1 MTDYKKCAEE
11 IYEILGGKENLIRA
25 DHCATRLRIATR
37 QNEEADMEKL
47 EHVDGVKGVFSNNGQ
62 IHLIL
67 GPDAVTEV
75 YDEFLKVSGLAQSSV
90 AEKEAAK
97 DPSAFQR
104 VIRAL
109 GDVF

>member
-37 QNEEADMEKL
+37 QNDEADM

>member
-25 DHCATRLRIATR
+25 DHCATRLRIATQ
-37 QNEEADMEKL
+37 QNDEADMEKL
-47 EHVDGVKGVFSNNGQ
+47 ARWMPGKQPEQ

-90 AEKEAAK
+90 SEKEAAK

>member
-11 IYEILGGKENLIRA
+11 IYTVLGGKKNLIRA
-25 DHCATRLRIATR
+25 DHCATRLRIETR
-37 QNEEADMEKL
+37 QNEEADMGNL
-47 EHVDGVKGVFSNNGQ
+47 ERIDGVKGVFSNNGQ
-62 IHLIL
+62 IHLII
-67 GPDAVTEV
+67 GPDAVQEV
-75 YDEFLKVSGLAQSSV
+75 YEEFLNISGLSQSAPSK
-90 AEKEAAK
+90 KEVSK